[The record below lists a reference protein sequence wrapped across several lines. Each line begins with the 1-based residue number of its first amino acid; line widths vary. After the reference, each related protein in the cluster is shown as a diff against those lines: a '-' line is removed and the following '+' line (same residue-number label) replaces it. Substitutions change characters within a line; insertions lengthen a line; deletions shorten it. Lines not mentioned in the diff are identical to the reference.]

1 MKVTATPVDNT
12 QTTYFMLTPR
22 KRLPAFVFIF
32 FIAAFPAA
40 AQDKAAD
47 NKPAGN
53 PPVLRRGA
61 SHSAPANAKAASQLA
76 ASLDAGDAYPTPDGP
91 RKLLRLAGAV
101 AVSADSESPQF
112 REQLLAAD
120 KPLSGYKVSGR
131 QGHGV
136 TILVAP
142 SASKGEQ
149 LKTPA
154 ALDGLIQTV
163 RATAA
168 GKSANP
174 VFIDPASGLRLL
186 ATSELIV
193 CLKPGA
199 DPKTYFGAQWK
210 DTRPLWGTTD
220 QFVLTLA
227 DATAEEVFAAV
238 SRHAAQPLVEW
249 AEPNFVM
256 QAAKSFTPNDS
267 FFTEQWHLQNTGQ
280 LDGAPGAD
288 VRATGAWDISLGNPN
303 VVIAI
308 IDDGVQW
315 DHPDLAANIFINP
328 GEIAGNGIDDDGNG
342 LIDDVH
348 GWDFYGK
355 DNDPSPADPLDN
367 HGTALAG
374 VAAGVGSNGLGISGV
389 APRCKILPLKI
400 INGDDGIP
408 VTKVSE
414 VLRYAAGLNPLG
426 QHAWRGADV
435 INISLGFPR
444 TSAVDAALTTAATSG
459 RNGRGC
465 AIFCA
470 AGNAAGAWV
479 PFEVEFEAP
488 GTYTLR
494 WEFLKDYSDYY
505 SKGADTVWLDNL
517 VFPDGTV
524 ESFEGGALPLGWT
537 TGGDAPWH
545 VVTNGVGG
553 NRALTGWNGPGSHSL
568 RAGRITNNQSNWVEV
583 TTHIDQGILRF
594 WAWTESEAGVVDGQF
609 MGFDLFHFIVVG
621 TDVEDFDYGVPILR
635 TGVTYPANHPATFA
649 VGASTDFD
657 FRSDYSQFGADLD
670 FVASSDGGNASIT
683 TTDRT
688 GADGYNKTSGIAGD
702 YAYDFG
708 GTSSATP
715 LASGI
720 AALVLSVNPYLTLA
734 ELRALLRGTC
744 DHIGNVFYDV
754 NGFNAAYGYGRL
766 NAEQAVR
773 RARPNLI
780 VTAAVSANPVV
791 IGDITTYTISVRNNG
806 SSLSGPVSVTN
817 RLPANVILG
826 PVTPAPSAR
835 VGNELIFNTN
845 KMPSGA
851 LRTYRIVVT
860 NTTAGANVNIAS
872 VGNDIQ
878 ESALIDNSVTSMTTV
893 VPVPLVSIND
903 VTVLE
908 ADTTATNAVFQV
920 NLSNPSSRTA
930 TIRYATA
937 TDTATSG
944 RDFAAVSGLLTFL
957 PGQTMKTV
965 TVRVLPDRLNENT
978 ETFFLN
984 FNTPVNAMLVD
995 PRGIGTILDNDP
1007 LPTLSVGNVLRT
1019 EGDTSSSAAVF
1030 KVRLIPASG
1039 RPVTVQ
1045 FGTAS
1050 GSAIDGVD
1058 FMGTNGTLTF
1068 LPGKTLLTVP
1078 VRVFGERSRETNE
1091 TFFLD
1096 LNNATFATIS
1106 NSHGVCTIVNN
1117 DALPKLFISDAAVA
1131 EGDSGTTNAVF
1142 NVRLA
1147 PASGIPAQVNF
1158 FTTNGS
1164 AGGLD
1169 FTATNGVLVFAPGE
1183 TNKTITVSVMG
1194 DTLSES
1200 NEVFFIRLVA
1210 PTNATLGDALGLG
1223 TILDDDPLPTL
1234 SISDATAVQTLTL
1247 PTNAVFT
1254 VALSTVSGRTV
1265 TARYATSNGTAVAS
1279 ADYVARSGT
1288 LTFRPGT
1295 TSLMITTVVQR
1306 AVAGEIDESFF
1317 VNLSAPVNA
1326 TLADAQGVGVIF
1338 AQPPPS
1344 PSPLRIVEARF
1355 DRGALCLRF
1364 NSEAGVRYC
1373 VECCGEPG
1381 GKGGWKPV
1389 TGAGELSGTGGL
1401 IETFDREAGAVEK
1414 QFYRVRALR

>member
-1 MKVTATPVDNT
+1 
-12 QTTYFMLTPR
+12 MLIQR
-22 KRLPAFVFIF
+22 IRLLVFVFIIF
-32 FIAAFPAA
+32 TAAWPAA
-40 AQDKAAD
+40 AQDK
-47 NKPAGN
+47 PAGK
-53 PPVLRRGA
+53 PPVLRRGS

-76 ASLDAGDAYPTPDGP
+76 ASIDAGDAYPAPDGP
-91 RKLLRLAGAV
+91 RKLLRLADAI
-101 AVSADSESPQF
+101 AISSDSESPQF

-131 QGHGV
+131 RAHGV
-136 TILVAP
+136 TILLAP
-142 SASKGEQ
+142 SSGKGKQ
-149 LKTPA
+149 LKAA
-154 ALDGLIQTV
+154 ALDGLIQSV

-193 CLKPGA
+193 CLMPGVDA
-199 DPKTYFGAQWK
+199 KTYFGAQWK

-220 QFVLTLA
+220 QFVLTMTN
-227 DATAEEVFAAV
+227 ATAEEVFAAV

-249 AEPNFVM
+249 AEPNFIL
-256 QAAKSFTPNDS
+256 QAAKSFTPNDN
-267 FFTEQWHLQNTGQ
+267 FFVDQWHLQNTGQ
-280 LDGAPGAD
+280 LGGAPGAD
-288 VRATGAWDISLGNPN
+288 VRATAAWDISLGNTN

-315 DHPDLAANIFINP
+315 NHPDLAANIFTNP
-328 GEIAGNGIDDDGNG
+328 GEIPGNGIDDDGNG
-342 LIDDVH
+342 FIDDVH
-348 GWDFYGK
+348 GWDFYAK

-400 INGDDGIP
+400 IKGDDGIP
-408 VTKVSE
+408 VTDVSQ
-414 VLRYAAGLNPLG
+414 VLRYAAGLNSLG
-426 QHAWRGADV
+426 QHVWRGADV

-444 TSAVDAALTTAATSG
+444 SAAVDAALTTASTLG

-470 AGNAAGAWV
+470 SGNAAGAWV

-505 SKGADTVWLDNL
+505 SIGADTVWLDNL

-568 RAGRITNNQSNWVEV
+568 RAGRITHNQSNWVEV
-583 TTHIDQGILRF
+583 TTHIDQGLLRF
-594 WAWTESEAGVVDGQF
+594 WAWTESEAGDVDGQF

-635 TGVTYPANHPATFA
+635 SGVTYPASHPATFG

-657 FRSDYSQFGADLD
+657 FRSDYSQFGAELD
-670 FVASSDGGNASIT
+670 FVAPSDGGNASIT

-688 GADGYNKTSGIAGD
+688 GSDGYNETNGLAGD
-702 YAYDFG
+702 YAHDFG

-720 AALVLSVNPYLTLA
+720 AALVLSVNPYLSLA
-734 ELRALLRGTC
+734 DLRALLRGTC

-754 NGFNAAYGYGRL
+754 NGFNVAYGYGRL

-780 VTAAVSANPVV
+780 VTAAASHNPVV

-835 VGNELIFNTN
+835 IGNDLIFHADN
-845 KMPSGA
+845 MPSGA

-860 NTTAGANVNIAS
+860 NTATGDNVNIAS
-872 VGNDIQ
+872 VGNDVQ
-878 ESALIDNSVTSMTTV
+878 ESALTDNSVTIMTTV
-893 VPVPLVSIND
+893 VPVPFVSIND
-903 VTVLE
+903 NVTVLE
-908 ADTTATNAVFQV
+908 ADATATNAVFQV
-920 NLSNPSSRTA
+920 TLSNPSSRIVTV
-930 TIRYATA
+930 RYATA
-937 TDTATSG
+937 TNTALSG

-965 TVRVLPDRLNENT
+965 TVRVLPDRLDEND

-984 FNTPVNAMLVD
+984 LNTPVNAILAVAQ
-995 PRGIGTILDNDP
+995 RVGTILDNDP
-1007 LPTLSVGNVLRT
+1007 FPTLSVGNVLRT

-1058 FMGTNGTLTF
+1058 FTGTNGTLTF
-1068 LPGKTLLTVP
+1068 LPGKTLLSVP

-1117 DALPKLFISDAAVA
+1117 DALPKLFISDASVI

-1164 AGGLD
+1164 AGALD

-1183 TNKTITVSVMG
+1183 TNKTITVSVLG

-1200 NEVFFIRLVA
+1200 NEVFSIRLVA

-1234 SISDATAVQTLTL
+1234 SISDASAVQALTF

-1265 TARYATSNGTAVAS
+1265 TARYATSNGTAIAS
-1279 ADYVARSGT
+1279 ADYVARSGV
-1288 LTFRPGT
+1288 LTFRPGM

-1306 AVAGEIDESFF
+1306 AVVGEIGESFF
-1317 VNLSAPVNA
+1317 VNLSTPVNA
-1326 TLADAQGVGVIF
+1326 TLADGQGVGVIL
-1338 AQPPPS
+1338 AAPPAAL
-1344 PSPLRIVEARF
+1344 SPLRIVEARF
-1355 DRGALCLRF
+1355 ERGTLRLRF

-1381 GKGGWKPV
+1381 GNGGWKPV
-1389 TGAGELSGTGGL
+1389 TGAGEVSGTGGL
-1401 IETFDREAGAVEK
+1401 IEAFDKEAGAVQK
-1414 QFYRVRALR
+1414 QFYRVRVLR